1 MANGMIGLWFDLKI
15 PKIIA
20 KGCGHQ
26 TIIHAKLC
34 FFMIPDKQSVYAVV
48 HSTKTSNHDNDSIL
62 FERWEMEYSMKTQQ
76 NGERSISP
84 MFHVVDV
91 DTFGSPILA
100 IEDYNISQLSTNTE
114 SAMVSYSI

>member
-1 MANGMIGLWFDLKI
+1 MQNYV
-15 PKIIA
+15 
-20 KGCGHQ
+20 
-26 TIIHAKLC
+26 
-34 FFMIPDKQSVYAVV
+34 FFTIPDKQSVYAVV
-48 HSTKTSNHDNDSIL
+48 HSTKTSNHNNDSIL

-114 SAMVSYSI
+114 SAMVTVVIPFESAWPNKFMSSYRR